1 MKFRTFTGIQTMLD
15 ADTMMSDKCF
25 DKEITECYEIEYKR
39 TLLSQRD
46 SPERMMLKL
55 RTATNYKL

>member
-25 DKEITECYEIEYKR
+25 DKEITECYESEYKT
-39 TLLSQRD
+39 TLLSQRY
-46 SPERMMLKL
+46 SPRENDVK
-55 RTATNYKL
+55 AENCYKL